1 MQEIELRFR
10 SLADLM
16 HFKQQSQ
23 VKELRI
29 DTAEKSLTGRFP
41 ETEVK
46 EAVTTLK
53 ATIFSNQ
60 RHSQPPIPET
70 TLLA

>member
-10 SLADLM
+10 SLTDLM
-16 HFKQQSQ
+16 HFKQKAQ

-29 DTAEKSLTGRFP
+29 DTAEKSLTGRFS

-46 EAVTTLK
+46 AAVTLFKAITL
-53 ATIFSNQ
+53 AS
-60 RHSQPPIPET
+60 
-70 TLLA
+70 